1 MIVLLVGDLKV
12 HRGWR
17 GGGGGGGG
25 KGDGTVQQLVLHGI
39 LPSDFA
45 FGPVG
50 GVLERVA
57 DFAQM
62 KSGNVTVALIVPFR
76 CATSENK

>member
-1 MIVLLVGDLKV
+1 MIVLLFVGDLKK
-12 HRGWR
+12 HGRWR
-17 GGGGGGGG
+17 GGGRGG
-25 KGDGTVQQLVLHGI
+25 GTVQRLVLHGI
-39 LPSDFA
+39 LLSNFA

-62 KSGNVTVALIVPFR
+62 KSGNVPVAFIVPFR
-76 CATSENK
+76 RATSENK